1 MQRAMHGQRVQDS
14 HDHHQHEHDD
24 HQHEQYDHQHH
35 DQHHDDGADCA
46 GVPGRMYADNL
57 RRAGGPVRTLPRC
70 WAWGVPRGRGLRARR
85 RRRTPMPSGWL
96 LPRTQQLHVIRAV
109 SGGSVLWALQRR
121 ERLLPALSAGAAP
134 RYQVLVTG

>member
-1 MQRAMHGQRVQDS
+1 EVTHRDDDQ
-14 HDHHQHEHDD
+14 HD
-24 HQHEQYDHQHH
+24 EQYDEHH
-35 DQHHDDGADCA
+35 DGADRA
-46 GVPGRMYADNL
+46 GVPNRMYADNL
-57 RRAGGPVRTLPRC
+57 RRAGGPVRALPRR
-70 WAWGVPRGRGLRARR
+70 WASRVPRGRGLRARR

-134 RYQVLVTG
+134 RYQVLITG